1 METNPRTKPD
11 PMSREDIAPLW
22 FILPPNCNGMRLS
35 LKPIWGQSLFLCLYL
50 YLLIENGTLASQV
63 VYEDPV
69 PVLRSALEYLHYLP
83 TRSHTFHGSWCRPG
97 WEHIYYL
104 HISTHAGCRLVLD
117 TLYLYRHYCLFE
129 NIFTLKWFNKQQH
142 NVVQFS
148 DRFSV
153 EMSCSLLLETNSTSP
168 YPWAGTFDVQNTGSN
183 YNHNTLSPT
192 ENCKYAFVSSASGA
206 CN

>member
-1 METNPRTKPD
+1 MKT
-11 PMSREDIAPLW
+11 
-22 FILPPNCNGMRLS
+22 LS
-35 LKPIWGQSLFLCLYL
+35 LCCGVHKSIYIIYPLGATLFMAAGV
-50 YLLIENGTLASQV
+50 GTAGNIS
-63 VYEDPV
+63 
-69 PVLRSALEYLHYLP
+69 
-83 TRSHTFHGSWCRPG
+83 T
-97 WEHIYYL
+97 IYTYL
-104 HISTHAGCRLVLD
+104 HISTHAGCRLVRLY
-117 TLYLYRHYCLFE
+117 TLYLYRHYCLLG

-168 YPWAGTFDVQNTGSN
+168 YPWAGTFDVQNAGSN

-192 ENCKYAFVSSASGA
+192 ENHKYAFVSSASGA